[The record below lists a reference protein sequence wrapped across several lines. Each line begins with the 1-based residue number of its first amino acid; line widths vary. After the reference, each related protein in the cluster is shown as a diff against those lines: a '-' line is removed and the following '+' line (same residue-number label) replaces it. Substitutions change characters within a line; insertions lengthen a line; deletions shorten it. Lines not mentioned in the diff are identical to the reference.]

1 MLTCHMR
8 RAGTHSSLARPPP
21 RPVGTIATRT
31 IIRTDPH
38 LFSRRLCRRAGAERY
53 SGFAVCLLA
62 GHASV
67 ARCLPRAHTGARML
81 LRAGAGPT
89 QDGLAVGIRARRE
102 ARGAR
107 REARGARRE
116 ARTCAVRPGP
126 AVRVGA
132 GGGARTP
139 RASRRRQ
146 GGGRAAAPLRIQ
158 SNCMLPSRGSPP
170 QRCAA
175 GMRLGARGAS
185 RAARRGGAGIGARAR
200 ARQARAHLGAGSPR
214 CAPAGPASAGVR
226 QRRAVPAQRYAAGPR
241 PFGAGRS
248 SWWRRRPGVCGT
260 RAGASRGGSRKWHRR
275 SAPAVCGLGAARGQS
290 GRRSRARGRP
300 RKERQTPS
308 SDFTSRALETEATS
322 NNSRRGWKH
331 ASGTVERGVS

>member
-38 LFSRRLCRRAGAERY
+38 LFSRRLCRRAGAERH

-89 QDGLAVGIRARRE
+89 QDGLAVGRRARRE

-107 REARGARRE
+107 RGRAPCARAPQCVLGR
-116 ARTCAVRPGP
+116 
-126 AVRVGA
+126 A
-132 GGGARTP
+132 GGQGHLGR
-139 RASRRRQ
+139 RA
-146 GGGRAAAPLRIQ
+146 GGKAEGAPL
-158 SNCMLPSRGSPP
+158 L
-170 QRCAA
+170 RC
-175 GMRLGARGAS
+175 AS
-185 RAARRGGAGIGARAR
+185 RAIACYRRVGPRHSAAPPACGSAHGAHPGPQGRGGAGIGARAR